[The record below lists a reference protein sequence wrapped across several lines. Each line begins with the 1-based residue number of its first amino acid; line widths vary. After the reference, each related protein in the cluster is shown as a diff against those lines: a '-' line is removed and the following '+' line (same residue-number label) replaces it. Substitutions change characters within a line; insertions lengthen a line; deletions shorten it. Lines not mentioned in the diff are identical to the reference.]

1 MCFHGYTSEGLNDY
15 TSIAK
20 FYLNQGFNLMVVDER
35 AHGKSEGTYIGFGCL
50 DAMTPCS
57 GWSMWWS
64 GWERTVS

>member
-20 FYLNQGFNLMVVDER
+20 FYLNQGFSLMVVDER

-50 DAMTPCS
+50 DRYDALQWMEYVV
-57 GWSMWWS
+57 
-64 GWERTVS
+64 ERLGRGL